1 MPTPPVTVN
10 AIASIVPPIQ
20 IVSERGDV
28 IETTGSGT
36 TIIVISNG
44 SPTQFP
50 SSPEVGV
57 IV

>member
-28 IETTGSGT
+28 IETTGFGV
-36 TIIVISNG
+36 TITAAHSETIASQPPCEKVN
-44 SPTQFP
+44 TAK
-50 SSPEVGV
+50 
-57 IV
+57 